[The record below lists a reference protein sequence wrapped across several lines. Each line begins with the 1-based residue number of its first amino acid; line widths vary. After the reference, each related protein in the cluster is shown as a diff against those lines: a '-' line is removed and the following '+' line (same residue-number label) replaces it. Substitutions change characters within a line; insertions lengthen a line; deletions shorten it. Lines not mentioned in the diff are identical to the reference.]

1 MAKMSAHTINM
12 ASRAA
17 NWTLTDQNLLVSDII
32 PPLFGRYVKPCME
45 KLRED

>member
-1 MAKMSAHTINM
+1 MAKMSARTINV

-32 PPLFGRYVKPCME
+32 PPLFGRYVRE
-45 KLRED
+45 KF